1 MKKGGEEVIEVR
13 VKLVGFDQRREHPVV
28 VLEEVGGDR
37 YLSLSVGPAEAAAIE
52 LKPTGDEPH
61 HLPHTHDLLLE
72 VVHRFGG
79 KLRRAIITDCR
90 HDTFYAALE
99 LEGTSIPGLLECR
112 PSDAIALAT
121 RSHAPI
127 YVTEAVA
134 AQAMRRIPRYPR
146 PPDHPPAAG

>member
-1 MKKGGEEVIEVR
+1 M
-13 VKLVGFDQRREHPVV
+13 KLVGFDQRGEHRVV

-37 YLSLSVGPAEAAAIE
+37 YLSLSVGPAEADAIE
-52 LKPTGDEPH
+52 LRPDTGEPQDY
-61 HLPHTHDLLLE
+61 PCTYDLLLE
-72 VVHRFGG
+72 VVHRYGG
-79 KLRRAIITDCR
+79 RLRRAIITDCR
-90 HDTFYAALE
+90 HDAFFAALD
-99 LEGTSIPGLLECR
+99 LEGAAVPGPLDCR

-121 RSHAPI
+121 RAHAPI